1 MKNFMDRDFLLE
13 TETAKK
19 LYHDYAEQMP
29 IIDYRCQIPAE
40 DIAKNVRF
48 ENVTGV
54 VTADVP
60 VEMRSV
66 SDIDFRGFNVT
77 SGPGLRST
85 PGENTGDSW
94 ERDP

>member
-29 IIDYRCQIPAE
+29 IIDYHCHIPAE

-48 ENVTGV
+48 
-54 VTADVP
+54 
-60 VEMRSV
+60 
-66 SDIDFRGFNVT
+66 
-77 SGPGLRST
+77 
-85 PGENTGDSW
+85 DSCP
-94 ERDP
+94 RVQFIQITVILTK